1 MKKKSEDEELREAL
15 NELNKNLS
23 IVSEFL
29 SNNDLKNLLVNNLVN
44 NGKQK
49 GG

>member
-29 SNNDLKNLLVNNLVN
+29 SNNDLKNLLVNNLIN

>member
-1 MKKKSEDEELREAL
+1 MRKSAEDEELQKAL

-29 SNNDLKNLLVNNLVN
+29 SNKDLKDLFTVVY
-44 NGKQK
+44 QIVYQQIF
-49 GG
+49 

>member
-1 MKKKSEDEELREAL
+1 MKKRSEDEELQEAL

-29 SNNDLKNLLVNNLVN
+29 SNNDLKDLLVNEIVN

>member
-1 MKKKSEDEELREAL
+1 MKKKSEDEKLREAL

>member
-1 MKKKSEDEELREAL
+1 MKKRSEDEELQEAL

-29 SNNDLKNLLVNNLVN
+29 SNNDLKSLLVNEIVN

>member
-1 MKKKSEDEELREAL
+1 MKKRSEDEELREAL

-29 SNNDLKNLLVNNLVN
+29 SNNDLKNLLVNNLIN

>member
-1 MKKKSEDEELREAL
+1 MKKKSEDEKLREAL

-44 NGKQK
+44 NSKQK

>member
-15 NELNKNLS
+15 NKLNKNLS

-44 NGKQK
+44 NSKQK

>member
-1 MKKKSEDEELREAL
+1 MRKSAEDEELQKAL

-29 SNNDLKNLLVNNLVN
+29 SNKDLKDLLINDLVN

>member
-1 MKKKSEDEELREAL
+1 MKKKSEDEKLREAL

-29 SNNDLKNLLVNNLVN
+29 SNKDLRDLLANNLVN